1 MPETGPI
8 TTQSEPTVALNDAAL
23 LRLVTERRAE
33 GLTALYDRHAPALLA
48 LARRILGGAG
58 AEGDAEDIVQE
69 VFVNV
74 WNNASRY
81 DASRSSVSTWLV
93 LVTRSRAIDRLR
105 HRQVV
110 DRVHEAA
117 HRDLGGGGSA
127 PVAGDGSVAGPGPA
141 YTSPEGAEAVL
152 TRERRER
159 VRRELD
165 NLPPE
170 QRQVLEMA
178 FYQGLS
184 QAEIAAQ
191 ADLPLGTVKTRTLL
205 AMKKLRSAL
214 RSEIRQLL

>member
-8 TTQSEPTVALNDAAL
+8 ATQNGSTVTDGAW
-23 LRLVTERRAE
+23 LRLVAERQPE
-33 GLTALYDRHAPALLA
+33 GLAALYDRHAPHLLA
-48 LARRILGGAG
+48 LARRILGHAG
-58 AEGDAEDIVQE
+58 EAEDVVQE
-69 VFVNV
+69 VFVHV
-74 WNNASRY
+74 WNHASRY
-81 DASRSSVSTWLV
+81 DPSRSSVSTWLV
-93 LVTRSRAIDRLR
+93 LITRSRAIDRLR

-110 DRVHEAA
+110 DRSHEAA
-117 HRDLGGGGSA
+117 QRDVPPEDHAS
-127 PVAGDGSVAGPGPA
+127 PDGV
-141 YTSPEGAEAVL
+141 EAVF

-159 VRRELD
+159 VQRELE

-178 FYQGLS
+178 FYEGLS
-184 QAEIAAQ
+184 QSEIAAR